1 LGVVLRAGSVVS
13 LSGVGSLHSG
23 NYLVW
28 SVHHK
33 ITPDVHTMRFV
44 LVRNAVGAAAS
55 GTSSGALG
63 ALSGAL

>member
-1 LGVVLRAGSVVS
+1 VR
-13 LSGVGSLHSG
+13 
-23 NYLVW
+23 
-28 SVHHK
+28 HK

-63 ALSGAL
+63 ALAGAL